1 MTEEEVPSI
10 SLVMGGG
17 GVRAMIYA
25 LGALRALSRMGVLG
39 TVTYSAS
46 LSVLTLLLI
55 SLVLAKPLCALSRT
69 GVLAGV
75 T

>member
-1 MTEEEVPSI
+1 MPSI

-46 LSVLTLLLI
+46 LSVLTLLL
-55 SLVLAKPLCALSRT
+55 T
-69 GVLAGV
+69 FAG
-75 T
+75 TS